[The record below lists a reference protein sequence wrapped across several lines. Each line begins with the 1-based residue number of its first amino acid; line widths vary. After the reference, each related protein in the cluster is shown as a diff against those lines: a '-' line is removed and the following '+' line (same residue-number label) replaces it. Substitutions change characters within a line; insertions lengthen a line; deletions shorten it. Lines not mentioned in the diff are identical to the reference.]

1 MATDKLSI
9 KNPGSLPVIIFEC
22 GTYKQMVIAPSQ
34 TTEVELS
41 GVLAVGA
48 EAEQAYYESLNGFN
62 GLKVTADSS
71 SPVNVS
77 INNPG
82 KIPVI
87 IFDCGRYKQM
97 VIDPGETETIAM
109 NGVPFI
115 SVEEQKEYYMN
126 LNGFQGLEV
135 TEVVTPTT
143 GSIEI
148 TVQKSSDSSPISGAT
163 VTASGLTFPATNGS
177 GVTTATN
184 VNPGSV
190 NVTVA
195 ASGYTSKQHQVTVTA
210 GQTAKA
216 TVKLDAVPTTGSIK
230 ITVQKEEDSSPIQGA
245 TITGSGV
252 TFAATGA
259 DGTST
264 ATNVAAGQVTLT
276 VAAAGYT
283 QKEQQVT
290 VTAGET
296 VEQTVKLAAASV

>member
-143 GSIEI
+143 GSI
-148 TVQKSSDSSPISGAT
+148 
-163 VTASGLTFPATNGS
+163 
-177 GVTTATN
+177 
-184 VNPGSV
+184 
-190 NVTVA
+190 
-195 ASGYTSKQHQVTVTA
+195 
-210 GQTAKA
+210 
-216 TVKLDAVPTTGSIK
+216 K

-276 VAAAGYT
+276 VAASGYT
-283 QKEQQVT
+283 SKEQNVT
-290 VTAGET
+290 VTAGQT
-296 VEQTVKLAAASV
+296 AEQTVKLATAIS

>member
-1 MATDKLSI
+1 MASISI

-22 GTYKQMVIAPSQ
+22 GTYKQMVIEPAQ
-34 TTEVELS
+34 TKEVELE
-41 GVLAVGA
+41 GVLAVSA
-48 EAEQAYYESLNGFN
+48 EAEQAYYESLDGFQ

-82 KIPVI
+82 ELPVI

-97 VIDPGETETIAM
+97 VIDPGDTEQIAM
-109 NGVPFI
+109 NGVPFVG
-115 SVEEQKEYYMN
+115 VEEQKEYYMN

-135 TEVVTPTT
+135 TEVVAPTT

-148 TVQKSSDSSPISGAT
+148 TVQKSSDSSAISGAT
-163 VTASGLTFPATNGS
+163 ITGSGVTFPATNGS
-177 GVTTATN
+177 GVSTATN
-184 VNPGSV
+184 VSPGQI
-190 NVTVA
+190 TLTIA
-195 ASGYTSKQHQVTVTA
+195 ASGYTSKQQQVTVTA
-210 GQTAKA
+210 GQTVKQ

-245 TITGSGV
+245 TITGTGV

-264 ATNVAAGQVTLT
+264 ATNVAAGPVTLT
-276 VAAAGYT
+276 ISADGFT
-283 QKEQQVT
+283 SKEQQVT
-290 VTAGET
+290 VTAGST
-296 VEQTVKLAAASV
+296 VEQTVKLEAASV